1 MPTEPRPAPASTHT
15 VVDLGSVGRND
26 IALAGG
32 KGANLGELI
41 RAGFPVPPGFIVTT
55 DAYCSALTAAGL
67 STQDPALATSDGAA
81 LRAAITA
88 LELPK
93 HIATAITDA
102 YTRLGGT
109 VAVRSSA
116 TAEDLPG
123 AAFAGQQD
131 TYLGVVGA
139 EAVLD
144 AVRACW
150 ASLWNERAIAYRR
163 RLSIDP
169 AEVAI
174 AVVVQSLIPADVAG
188 VLFTADP
195 VTGARDHLV
204 IDASA
209 GLGEVVVSGLVTPDH
224 YVIDRTGRTLEFS
237 PGKREVIISSDGH
250 GGITRTEVVMQAEGA
265 PAAAQASNP
274 AAAAAGAPAAGAPV
288 AGAPVGSST
297 DNPASKPLLS
307 HAALAELASLGTAIS
322 KLFDGPQ
329 DIEWAIAG
337 NQLALLQARP
347 MTALPIPQKLNRVQR
362 LIGSVFSDYF
372 SVRPYPL
379 DMDTWIPY
387 GPLGMMGRVMASVGI
402 RSNFDRILP
411 EEDGVVVQFVP
422 PMPSPTGHVVKAPF
436 SVLSRARRYDPARW
450 TTDPRYA
457 DFERRLQELTRS
469 DPAAASWPELV
480 ASVHAALDLV
490 DPITTLRTQYLPGMG
505 VAIIRLRL
513 ALTRVRRTRLMAD
526 LIIGAPTITARGNE
540 RLSELAETVRA
551 DATLRSL
558 LTERDARAALER
570 VTSDPAFAG
579 FTSAFAE
586 YLQQYGHRETI
597 SPVLASSPTWSEAP
611 ETVLGLIA
619 LLASDDS
626 ERAAATRAADAEEAL
641 FAHRRLQSPKAR
653 ERMQWR
659 IRAARAGI
667 GFREDS
673 HDAFMRTLPPL
684 RRALLE
690 IGVRL
695 RGAGVLSE
703 PADVFHLRLGEIET
717 VGEVATLTPTQA
729 AELCAVATARM
740 LKREQLA
747 SVRMVDYAAI
757 FGRPRRDENALVS
770 GTPACAGR
778 ATGTVRV
785 ISGPDEFGSL
795 RPGEILVCPYTNP
808 AWTPLFQSAAAVV
821 VDTGGIGSH
830 AAIVAREIG
839 IPAIMG
845 TGEGTRTLRTGQR
858 VTVDG
863 GAGVVT
869 AA

>member
-1 MPTEPRPAPASTHT
+1 MSQARSKSASPSVRA
-15 VVDLGSVGRND
+15 VVDLGSVGRDD

-32 KGANLGELI
+32 KGANLGELV
-41 RAGFPVPPGFIVTT
+41 RAGFPVPAGFIVTT
-55 DAYCSALTAAGL
+55 DAYRSAMETAGL
-67 STQDPALATSDGAA
+67 SVGDPHDPHATHNLTDDGAA

-88 LELPK
+88 LQLPEQTAAT
-93 HIATAITDA
+93 IADA
-102 YTRLGGT
+102 YARLGGI

-139 EAVLD
+139 DAMLA

-169 AEVAI
+169 ADVAI
-174 AVVVQSLIPADVAG
+174 AVVVQSLVPADVAG

-195 VTGARDHLV
+195 VTGARDRLV
-204 IDASA
+204 IDASS
-209 GLGEVVVSGLVTPDH
+209 GLGEAVVSGLVTPDH
-224 YVIDRTGRTLEFS
+224 YVIDSAGRTLEFS
-237 PGKREVIISSDGH
+237 PGKREVVISSDGH
-250 GGITRTEVVMQAEGA
+250 GGVTHSEGA
-265 PAAAQASNP
+265 PAGAL
-274 AAAAAGAPAAGAPV
+274 AGASAGM
-288 AGAPVGSST
+288 
-297 DNPASKPLLS
+297 PLLS
-307 HAALAELASLGTAIS
+307 NALLAELASLGQAVAEHFGS
-322 KLFDGPQ
+322 PQ
-329 DIEWAIAG
+329 DIEWAIANNG
-337 NQLALLQARP
+337 LALLQARP
-347 MTALPIPQKLNRVQR
+347 MTAVPIPQKLNRVQR

-402 RSNFDRILP
+402 RSNFESILP

-422 PMPSPTGHVVKAPF
+422 PMPSPTWRVVRAPF
-436 SVLSRARRYDPARW
+436 SVRARARRYDPAQW
-450 TTDPRYA
+450 TKDPRYA
-457 DFERRLQELTRS
+457 DFDRRLQDIAGR
-469 DPAAASWPELV
+469 DPATATWPELV
-480 ASVHAALDLV
+480 ASVHTALELV
-490 DPITTLRTQYLPGMG
+490 APITTLRTQYLPGMA

-513 ALTRVRRTRLMAD
+513 ALIRLRRTRLMGD

-540 RLSELAETVRA
+540 RLGELADSVRA
-551 DATLRSL
+551 DATLRTL
-558 LTERDARAALER
+558 LTEQDARAALER

-579 FTSAFAE
+579 FASAFAE
-586 YLQQYGHRETI
+586 YLEEYGHRETI

-626 ERAAATRAADAEEAL
+626 ERPVATRAADAEEAL
-641 FAHRRLQSPKAR
+641 FAHRRLQAPRAR
-653 ERMQWR
+653 ERMWRR

-690 IGVRL
+690 IGTRL
-695 RGAGVLSE
+695 RDAGVLSE
-703 PADVFHLRLGEIET
+703 PADVFHLRLGELET
-717 VGEVATLTPTQA
+717 IDDAATLAPA
-729 AELCAVATARM
+729 RVEELRARVLARK
-740 LKREQLA
+740 LKREQLS

-757 FGRPRRDENALVS
+757 FGRPGRDQNALVS

-778 ATGTVRV
+778 ATGTVR
-785 ISGPDEFGSL
+785 IINGPDEFGML

-845 TGEGTRTLRTGQR
+845 TGDGTRTLRTGQR

-863 GAGVVT
+863 GVGVVT
-869 AA
+869 AS